1 MFLYMLPVRCWV
13 WIIVEPVFATISNRI
28 HYRVKYYCMLK
39 IEETYMVAKY
49 CGCFHSGGGGIIE
62 TIPTSY
68 RPKPS
73 VKLMHLPQSWNSS
86 QVGRNT
92 GTRIASGY
100 LS

>member
-49 CGCFHSGGGGIIE
+49 CGCFHSGGGE
-62 TIPTSY
+62 SL
-68 RPKPS
+68 KPS
-73 VKLMHLPQSWNSS
+73 QHHTDPNLPLN
-86 QVGRNT
+86 
-92 GTRIASGY
+92 
-100 LS
+100 